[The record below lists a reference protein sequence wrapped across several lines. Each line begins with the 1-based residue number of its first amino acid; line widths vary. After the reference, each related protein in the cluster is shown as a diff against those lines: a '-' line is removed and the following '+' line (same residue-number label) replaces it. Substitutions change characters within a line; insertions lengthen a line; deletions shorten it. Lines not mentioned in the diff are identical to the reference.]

1 MGNKTLKTLSLEKTN
16 LKDTVLEKVKAY
28 LEQDGIKLEI
38 LNLNQNQITGAGLR
52 HILIGLLPNKSVKV
66 LSLNK
71 NSIIDDGMDLFKE
84 FFNWN

>member
-38 LNLNQNQITGAGLR
+38 LNLNQN
-52 HILIGLLPNKSVKV
+52 
-66 LSLNK
+66 
-71 NSIIDDGMDLFKE
+71 
-84 FFNWN
+84 